1 MKNILKQTSW
11 LVIAQTLGRAI
22 GFLYTIFLARNL
34 GVEDFGIYSVALAYF
49 SLLSIISDFGFNR
62 FLIREIAVDKTKLPQ
77 LLWNISLLRL
87 TLTVILYASFAVGLY
102 ILDNDKLRV
111 NLVLLASLAVIPQA
125 VSLTIDAIF
134 IAMQRLQLA
143 SVSLVLLSLV
153 SATLGLYFVSSGLG
167 TYGAVLALI
176 LGQAIY
182 LLSLIYFLNRENKI
196 KFVQINSAT
205 LKEIFLGSLP
215 YGILGILGLLYFKI
229 DILLLTYIRGNFDA
243 GIYGA
248 SFKFL
253 EALVFVPSALSA
265 ALFPIFAR
273 LHEGDSSKI
282 GKLYFKSIGLMLI
295 LGIFIA
301 TGYWLILPP
310 LINLYLPNYN
320 TAIEVIKILSL
331 TIPLMF
337 IHVPGAQVLL
347 STDKFLK
354 PILVLSILT
363 LAFNIILN
371 LIFIPQY
378 GVKAA
383 AWVTVLSELLSFIV
397 FFLLLRSRVLK

>member
-87 TLTVILYASFAVGLY
+87 TLTLILYASFAVGLY
-102 ILDNDKLRV
+102 ILDSDKLRV

-125 VSLTIDAIF
+125 ISLTIDAIF

-153 SATLGLYFVSSGLG
+153 SATLGFYFVSSGFG

-176 LGQAIY
+176 LGQTVY
-182 LLSLIYFLNRENKI
+182 LLSLIYFLNRESKI
-196 KFVQINSAT
+196 KFANINSIA

-282 GKLYFKSIGLMLI
+282 GKLYFKSISLMFL

-301 TGYWLILPP
+301 AGYWLVLPP

-320 TAIEVIKILSL
+320 SAIEVIKILSL

-354 PILVLSILT
+354 PILGLSIFT

-371 LIFIPQY
+371 LIFIPQA

-397 FFLLLRSRVLK
+397 FFVLLKVRVLK